1 VKRNP
6 IFLSTVITFAAMAS
20 LSGCS
25 WFHQKSDVYSGAV
38 ESRPLEVPPDLDSPP
53 NANELLVPPVGATT
67 ASGVAAANAAPAAP
81 QAPAFAANQLLVADN
96 AADTWT
102 KVAPA
107 IESAKIGVLSLRDEN
122 QRSFILDFN
131 APIPKPSAESHWYT
145 AVFNHLGFG
154 EGDPVKAHLLV
165 RVVDDGAA
173 SKVIVGGNAGDKA
186 AAAASLRVI
195 QILHD
200 KIPGSTFPPANTPL
214 PAVAGAAPAGA
225 VPASATPSAAPPPP
239 PPAPSSELQVSDS
252 VKGTWIKVGPAL
264 ERTKLGTISARDDNA
279 YTYAFDFDSSLPKPE
294 SEKHW
299 YNHIGIGGGDTV
311 KTRLTISVLDDGAG
325 SSRIHVAGN
334 PADKAAAAAS
344 ASVVESLHDKI
355 AGASLVAT
363 PAPATTYA
371 AAPAPV
377 AAPATTY
384 AAAPAPAAGTAPASA
399 PPAMASAPPAAPPSS
414 APPPIAASTGSTD
427 LHVADTVP
435 NTWTRVG
442 LALER
447 AQLGALSGRDANAHT
462 YTLDFSATLATN
474 AEGEHHWYTRVLH
487 PFGGGDETKTQQV
500 TRRLTVRVTEEAGGA
515 RVDVQGDATDKE
527 TMAAARHVAQVLRER
542 LT

>member
-1 VKRNP
+1 MKRNP

-38 ESRPLEVPPDLDSPP
+38 ESRPLEVPPDLDSPA

-67 ASGVAAANAAPAAP
+67 ASGVAAANAAPA
-81 QAPAFAANQLLVADN
+81 QPAQPTLAANQLLVADN

-102 KVAPA
+102 KVGPA
-107 IESAKIGVLSLRDEN
+107 IDSAKIGTVSSRDEN

-173 SKVIVGGNAGDKA
+173 SKVVVAGNGSDKA

-200 KIPGSTFPPANTPL
+200 KLPGSTFPPASTPP
-214 PAVAGAAPAGA
+214 PAVAGAAPASA
-225 VPASATPSAAPPPP
+225 PPSATPPPPP
-239 PPAPSSELQVSDS
+239 PPAAPGNELRVADS
-252 VKGTWIKVGPAL
+252 VKGTWIKVGAAL
-264 ERTKLGTISARDDNA
+264 ERNKLGTLSARDDNA
-279 YTYAFDFDSSLPKPE
+279 YTYTFDFDSSLPKPE

-299 YNHIGIGGGDTV
+299 YNHIGIGGGGDTV
-311 KTRLTISVLDDGAG
+311 KTRLVISVLDDGGG

-334 PADKAAAAAS
+334 PGDKAAAAAS
-344 ASVVESLHDKI
+344 ESVIESLHDRV

-363 PAPATTYA
+363 T
-371 AAPAPV
+371 
-377 AAPATTY
+377 APATTY
-384 AAAPAPAAGTAPASA
+384 AAAPAPAAAPASTYAAPPASA
-399 PPAMASAPPAAPPSS
+399 PPAMASTPPAAPPSS
-414 APPPIAASTGSTD
+414 TPPPIAVASTGSTD

-500 TRRLTVRVTEEAGGA
+500 TRRLTVRVAEDAGGA

>member
-6 IFLSTVITFAAMAS
+6 NFLSTVITFAALAS

-53 NANELLVPPVGATT
+53 NANELLVPQVGPAT

-81 QAPAFAANQLLVADN
+81 QAPSFAANQLLVADN

-102 KVAPA
+102 KVGPA

-131 APIPKPSAESHWYT
+131 SPIPKPSAESHWYT

-173 SKVIVGGNAGDKA
+173 SKVIVGGNGGDKA
-186 AAAASLRVI
+186 VAAASLRVI

-200 KIPGSTFPPANTPL
+200 KLPGSTFPPANAPP
-214 PAVAGAAPAGA
+214 PAVAAA
-225 VPASATPSAAPPPP
+225 VPASAPPSAAPPPP
-239 PPAPSSELQVSDS
+239 PPAPSNELQVADS
-252 VKGTWIKVGPAL
+252 VKGTWIKVGSAL
-264 ERTKLGTISARDDNA
+264 ERTKLGTISSRDDNA
-279 YTYAFDFDSSLPKPE
+279 YTYAFDFDSSVPKPG
-294 SEKHW
+294 SEQHW
-299 YNHIGIGGGDTV
+299 YNHLGIGGGGDTV
-311 KTRLTISVLDDGAG
+311 KTRLTIRVLDDGGG
-325 SSRIHVAGN
+325 SSRIDVAGN
-334 PADKAAAAAS
+334 PGDKAAAAAS
-344 ASVVESLHDKI
+344 KSVVESLHDKI
-355 AGASLVAT
+355 AGATLVAT
-363 PAPATTYA
+363 AVPATTYA
-371 AAPAPV
+371 APA

-384 AAAPAPAAGTAPASA
+384 AVPPAPAPPASAAPAAA
-399 PPAMASAPPAAPPSS
+399 PPAMASTPPPAVASTPPS
-414 APPPIAASTGSTD
+414 IASTSTGSTD

-447 AQLGALSGRDANAHT
+447 AQLGTLSARDANAHT

-487 PFGGGDETKTQQV
+487 PFGGDEAKTTQQI
-500 TRRLTVRVTEEAGGA
+500 TRRLTVRVAEDAGGA
-515 RVDVQGDATDKE
+515 RVDVQGESTDKE

>member
-1 VKRNP
+1 VKRTP
-6 IFLSTVITFAAMAS
+6 IFLSTMVIFAAMAG

-25 WFHQKSDVYSGAV
+25 WFHTKSDVYSTAV

-53 NANELLVPPVGATT
+53 NANELLVPQAGSAT
-67 ASGVAAANAAPAAP
+67 ASGVAAANAAPASPPAP
-81 QAPAFAANQLLVADN
+81 TFAANQLLVSGN

-102 KVAPA
+102 KVGPA
-107 IESAKIGVLSLRDEN
+107 IENAKIGALSLRDEN

-165 RVVDDGAA
+165 RVDDDGAA
-173 SKVIVGGNAGDKA
+173 SKVVVGGNGGDKA

-200 KIPGSTFPPANTPL
+200 KLPGSTFPPASTPP
-214 PAVAGAAPAGA
+214 PAVAGAAPA
-225 VPASATPSAAPPPP
+225 SAPPSAAPPPP
-239 PPAPSSELQVSDS
+239 PAAPSNELQVADS

-279 YTYAFDFDSSLPKPE
+279 YTYTFDFDSSLKPE

-299 YNHIGIGGGDTV
+299 YNHLGIGGGDSV
-311 KTRLTISVLDDGAG
+311 KIRLAISVLDNGGG
-325 SSRIHVAGN
+325 SSRIHIAGN
-334 PADKAAAAAS
+334 PDNSAAVAAS
-344 ASVVESLHDKI
+344 ENVIQSLHDKI

-363 PAPATTYA
+363 TAPTTTYA
-371 AAPAPV
+371 

-384 AAAPAPAAGTAPASA
+384 AAAPAPAASTAPASA

-414 APPPIAASTGSTD
+414 TPPPIAAVSTGSTD

-474 AEGEHHWYTRVLH
+474 AEGEHHWYSRVLH

-500 TRRLTVRVTEEAGGA
+500 SRRLTVRVTDDAGGA

-527 TMAAARHVAQVLRER
+527 TMSAARHVAQVLRER

>member
-1 VKRNP
+1 MKRNP
-6 IFLSTVITFAAMAS
+6 IFLSTVITFAALAS

-53 NANELLVPPVGATT
+53 NANELLVPPAGSAT

-81 QAPAFAANQLLVADN
+81 AAPTFAANQLLVSGN

-102 KVAPA
+102 KVGPV

-165 RVVDDGAA
+165 RVDDDGAA
-173 SKVIVGGNAGDKA
+173 SKVVVGGNGGDKA

-200 KIPGSTFPPANTPL
+200 KIPGSTFPPANAPP

-225 VPASATPSAAPPPP
+225 VPSSAPPSAAPPPP
-239 PPAPSSELQVSDS
+239 APSNELQVADS

-279 YTYAFDFDSSLPKPE
+279 YTYAFDFDSSVPKPG
-294 SEKHW
+294 SEQHW
-299 YNHIGIGGGDTV
+299 YNHLGIGGGGDTV
-311 KTRLTISVLDDGAG
+311 KTRLAIRVLDDGGG
-325 SSRIHVAGN
+325 SSRIDVAGN
-334 PADKAAAAAS
+334 PGDRAAAAAS
-344 ASVVESLHDKI
+344 KSVVESLHDKI

-363 PAPATTYA
+363 TVAATTYA
-371 AAPAPV
+371 

-384 AAAPAPAAGTAPASA
+384 AAAPAPGASTAPASA
-399 PPAMASAPPAAPPSS
+399 PPAMVSAPPAVLPSSTPPPS
-414 APPPIAASTGSTD
+414 AGVSTGSTD
-427 LHVADTVP
+427 LHVADTVA

-447 AQLGALSGRDANAHT
+447 AQLGALSGRDEVTHT
-462 YTLDFSATLATN
+462 YTLDFSATLQTN
-474 AEGEHHWYTRVLH
+474 AAGEHHWYSRVLH
-487 PFGGGDETKTQQV
+487 PFSGGDETKTQQV
-500 TRRLTVRVTEEAGGA
+500 TRRLTVRIAEDAGGA
-515 RVDVQGDATDKE
+515 RVDVHGDGTDKE
-527 TMAAARHVAQVLRER
+527 TLDAARHVAGVLRER

>member
-1 VKRNP
+1 MKRNP

-20 LSGCS
+20 LPGCS

-53 NANELLVPPVGATT
+53 NANELLVPPAGSAT
-67 ASGVAAANAAPAAP
+67 ASGVAAANAAPA
-81 QAPAFAANQLLVADN
+81 QPAQPTLAANQLLVADN

-102 KVAPA
+102 KVGPVLD
-107 IESAKIGVLSLRDEN
+107 SAKIGMISSRDEN

-165 RVVDDGAA
+165 RVIDDGAA
-173 SKVIVGGNAGDKA
+173 SKVVVAGNGSDKS

-200 KIPGSTFPPANTPL
+200 KLPGSSFPPASTPP
-214 PAVAGAAPAGA
+214 PAVAEAAPAGA
-225 VPASATPSAAPPPP
+225 AASVPPSAVPPPSV
-239 PPAPSSELQVSDS
+239 PSNELQVADS
-252 VKGTWIKVGPAL
+252 VKGTWIKAGAAL
-264 ERTKLGTISARDDNA
+264 ERNKLGTISARDDNA
-279 YTYAFDFDSSLPKPE
+279 YTYTFDYDSSLPKPE

-311 KTRLTISVLDDGAG
+311 KTRLTVSVVDDGAG

-334 PADKAAAAAS
+334 PGDKAAAAAS
-344 ASVVESLHDKI
+344 ASVIESLHDKV
-355 AGASLVAT
+355 AGASLIAT
-363 PAPATTYA
+363 S
-371 AAPAPV
+371 
-377 AAPATTY
+377 APATTY
-384 AAAPAPAAGTAPASA
+384 AAAPAPAVAPATTYAAPASA
-399 PPAMASAPPAAPPSS
+399 PPAMVSAPPAAPPSS
-414 APPPIAASTGSTD
+414 TPPPIAASTGSTD

-442 LALER
+442 LALDR
-447 AQLGALSGRDANAHT
+447 AQLGAVSGRDSNSHT

-500 TRRLTVRVTEEAGGA
+500 TRRLTVRVAEDAGGA

>member
-6 IFLSTVITFAAMAS
+6 IFLSTAVLFAAMAG

-25 WFHQKSDVYSGAV
+25 WFHTKSDAYSTAV

-53 NANELLVPPVGATT
+53 NANELLVPPVGSAT
-67 ASGVAAANAAPAAP
+67 ASGVAAANAAPA
-81 QAPAFAANQLLVADN
+81 QPARPTLAANQLMVADN

-102 KVAPA
+102 KVGPA
-107 IESAKIGVLSLRDEN
+107 IDSAKIGMLSSRDEN

-173 SKVIVGGNAGDKA
+173 SKVIVAGDGSDKS

-200 KIPGSTFPPANTPL
+200 KIPGSTFPPANTPP
-214 PAVAGAAPAGA
+214 PAVAGATQPEAP
-225 VPASATPSAAPPPP
+225 PAASMPPSAAPPPP
-239 PPAPSSELQVSDS
+239 PPAPSKELQVADS
-252 VKGTWIKVGPAL
+252 VKGTWIKVGSAL
-264 ERTKLGTISARDDNA
+264 ERNKLGTLSARDDNA
-279 YTYAFDFDSSLPKPE
+279 YTYTFDFDSALPKPD

-299 YNHIGIGGGDTV
+299 YNHIGIGGGGETV
-311 KTRLTISVLDDGAG
+311 KTRLAVSVLDNGGG

-334 PADKAAAAAS
+334 PGDKAAAAAS
-344 ASVVESLHDKI
+344 ESVIESLHDKV
-355 AGASLVAT
+355 AGASLVDT
-363 PAPATTYA
+363 SAPATTYA
-371 AAPAPV
+371 AP
-377 AAPATTY
+377 
-384 AAAPAPAAGTAPASA
+384 PAPAAITAPASA
-399 PPAMASAPPAAPPSS
+399 PPAMASTAPAAPPSS
-414 APPPIAASTGSTD
+414 TPPPIAAASTGSTD
-427 LHVADTVP
+427 LHVADSVP

-487 PFGGGDETKTQQV
+487 PFGGGDETKTQQI
-500 TRRLTVRVTEEAGGA
+500 TRRLTVRVAEDTGGA
-515 RVDVQGDATDKE
+515 RVDVQGETSDKE

>member
-1 VKRNP
+1 M
-6 IFLSTVITFAAMAS
+6 VIFAAMAG

-25 WFHQKSDVYSGAV
+25 WFHHKSDSYTTAV
-38 ESRPLEVPPDLDSPP
+38 EARPLEVPPDLDSPP
-53 NANELLVPPVGATT
+53 NANELLVPPPGSAT

-81 QAPAFAANQLLVADN
+81 AAPTLAANQLIVADN

-102 KVAPA
+102 KVGPA
-107 IESAKIGVLSLRDEN
+107 IESAKIGVLSSRDEN

-165 RVVDDGAA
+165 RVVDDGAG
-173 SKVIVGGNAGDKA
+173 SKVVVAGNGSDKS

-200 KIPGSTFPPANTPL
+200 KLPGSSFPPASTPP

-225 VPASATPSAAPPPP
+225 PVAASAPPSAAPPP
-239 PPAPSSELQVSDS
+239 APSRELQVADS
-252 VKGTWIKVGPAL
+252 VKGTWIKVGSAL
-264 ERTKLGTISARDDNA
+264 ERNKLGTLSARDDNA
-279 YTYAFDFDSSLPKPE
+279 YTYTFDFDSSLPKPE

-299 YNHIGIGGGDTV
+299 YNHIGIGGGGDTV
-311 KTRLTISVLDDGAG
+311 KTRLAISVLDDGGG

-334 PADKAAAAAS
+334 PGDKAAAAAS
-344 ASVVESLHDKI
+344 ESVIESLHDKI
-355 AGASLVAT
+355 AGATLVAT
-363 PAPATTYA
+363 TAP
-371 AAPAPV
+371 AAPAVASPV
-377 AAPATTY
+377 P
-384 AAAPAPAAGTAPASA
+384 PAPVSA
-399 PPAMASAPPAAPPSS
+399 PPAAAPPVMASAPPQAAASS
-414 APPPIAASTGSTD
+414 APPPIAGVSTGSTD

-447 AQLGALSGRDANAHT
+447 AQLGALSGRDEKAHT
-462 YTLDFSATLATN
+462 YTLDFSATLTTN

-487 PFGGGDETKTQQV
+487 PFGGGDETKTQQI
-500 TRRLTVRVTEEAGGA
+500 TRKLTVRVAEDAGGA
-515 RVDVQGDATDKE
+515 RVDVQGDGTDKE
-527 TMAAARHVAQVLRER
+527 TMDAARHVAKVLRER

>member
-1 VKRNP
+1 MKRTP
-6 IFLSTVITFAAMAS
+6 IFLSTAVIFAAMAG

-25 WFHQKSDVYSGAV
+25 WFHHKSDVYSSAV

-53 NANELLVPPVGATT
+53 NANELLVPQAGSAT
-67 ASGVAAANAAPAAP
+67 ASGVAAANAAPASPAAP
-81 QAPAFAANQLLVADN
+81 TLAANQLLVADN

-102 KVAPA
+102 KVGPA
-107 IESAKIGVLSLRDEN
+107 IESAKIGMLSSRDEN

-165 RVVDDGAA
+165 RVIDDGAA
-173 SKVIVGGNAGDKA
+173 SKVVVAGNGGDKS

-200 KIPGSTFPPANTPL
+200 KIPGSTFPPASTPP

-225 VPASATPSAAPPPP
+225 PIAASAPPSAAPPPP
-239 PPAPSSELQVSDS
+239 PSAPANELRVADS
-252 VKGTWIKVGPAL
+252 VKGTWIKAGAAL
-264 ERTKLGTISARDDNA
+264 ERNKLGTISARDDNA

-299 YNHIGIGGGDTV
+299 YNHLGIGGGDTV
-311 KTRLTISVLDDGAG
+311 KTRLSISVLDDGGG
-325 SSRIHVAGN
+325 SSRILVAGS
-334 PADKAAAAAS
+334 PGDKAGAAAS
-344 ASVVESLHDKI
+344 ASVIESLHDKI

-363 PAPATTYA
+363 
-371 AAPAPV
+371 
-377 AAPATTY
+377 
-384 AAAPAPAAGTAPASA
+384 TAPAVASPAPSAPVSA
-399 PPAMASAPPAAPPSS
+399 PPPAAPPVMASAPPPAAVSS
-414 APPPIAASTGSTD
+414 SPPPIAGVSTGSTD

-447 AQLGALSGRDANAHT
+447 AQLGALSGRDENAHT

-487 PFGGGDETKTQQV
+487 PFGGDDTKTEQI
-500 TRRLTVRVTEEAGGA
+500 TRRLTVRVAEDAGGA
-515 RVDVQGDATDKE
+515 RVDVQGDGTDKQ
-527 TMAAARHVAQVLRER
+527 TMDAARHVAKVLRER

>member
-1 VKRNP
+1 MKRTP
-6 IFLSTVITFAAMAS
+6 IFLSTMVIFAAMAG

-25 WFHQKSDVYSGAV
+25 WFHTKSDVYSTAV

-53 NANELLVPPVGATT
+53 NANELLVPQAGSAT

-81 QAPAFAANQLLVADN
+81 PAPTFAANQLLVSGN
-96 AADTWT
+96 AGDTWT
-102 KVAPA
+102 KVGPA
-107 IESAKIGVLSLRDEN
+107 IENAKIGVLSLRDEN

-165 RVVDDGAA
+165 RVDDDGAA
-173 SKVIVGGNAGDKA
+173 SKVVVGGNGGDKA

-200 KIPGSTFPPANTPL
+200 KIPGSTFPPANSPP
-214 PAVAGAAPAGA
+214 PAVAGAAPA
-225 VPASATPSAAPPPP
+225 SAPVAAPPSAVPP
-239 PPAPSSELQVSDS
+239 PSAPSNELRVADS
-252 VKGTWIKVGPAL
+252 VKGTWIKLGPAL
-264 ERTKLGTISARDDNA
+264 ERTKLGAIGARDDNA
-279 YTYAFDFDSSLPKPE
+279 YTYAFDFDASSKPE

-299 YNHIGIGGGDTV
+299 YNHLGIGGGDTV
-311 KTRLTISVLDDGAG
+311 KTHLAINVLDDGGG
-325 SSRIHVAGN
+325 SSRIVIAGN
-334 PADKAAAAAS
+334 PGDKVAAAAS
-344 ASVVESLHDKI
+344 ASLVESLHDKI

-363 PAPATTYA
+363 TVPATTYA
-371 AAPAPV
+371 

-384 AAAPAPAAGTAPASA
+384 AAAPAPASA
-399 PPAMASAPPAAPPSS
+399 PPAMVS
-414 APPPIAASTGSTD
+414 APPPAAVSSTPPPIAGVNTGSTD

-447 AQLGALSGRDANAHT
+447 AQLGALSSRDENART

-474 AEGEHHWYTRVLH
+474 AEGEHHWYSRVLH
-487 PFGGGDETKTQQV
+487 PFGGGDETKTQQI
-500 TRRLTVRVTEEAGGA
+500 TRRLTVRVAEDAGGA
-515 RVDVQGDATDKE
+515 RVDVQGDASDKE

>member
-6 IFLSTVITFAAMAS
+6 IFPSTAVIFAVMAG

-25 WFHQKSDVYSGAV
+25 WFHQKSDVYSTAV

-53 NANELLVPPVGATT
+53 NANELLVPAPGPAT

-81 QAPAFAANQLLVADN
+81 AAPTLAANQLLVADN

-102 KVAPA
+102 KVGPA
-107 IESAKIGVLSLRDEN
+107 IDSAKIGILSSRDEN

-173 SKVIVGGNAGDKA
+173 SKVIVAGNGSDKS

-200 KIPGSTFPPANTPL
+200 KIPGSTFPPANTPP
-214 PAVAGAAPAGA
+214 PAVAGAPPADTPIA
-225 VPASATPSAAPPPP
+225 ASAPPSAVPPPP
-239 PPAPSSELQVSDS
+239 PPAPSKELQVADS
-252 VKGTWIKVGPAL
+252 VKGTWIKVGSAL
-264 ERTKLGTISARDDNA
+264 EHNKLGTIGARDDNA
-279 YTYAFDFDSSLPKPE
+279 YTYTFDFDSSLPKPE

-299 YNHIGIGGGDTV
+299 YNHIGIGGGGDTV
-311 KTRLTISVLDDGAG
+311 KTRLTVSVLDDGGG

-334 PADKAAAAAS
+334 PGDKAAAAAS
-344 ASVVESLHDKI
+344 ESVIESLHDKV
-355 AGASLVAT
+355 AGASMVAT
-363 PAPATTYA
+363 TAPAPATTYA
-371 AAPAPV
+371 AP
-377 AAPATTY
+377 
-384 AAAPAPAAGTAPASA
+384 PAPAAVTAPAAA
-399 PPAMASAPPAAPPSS
+399 PPAMASTPPAAPPSS
-414 APPPIAASTGSTD
+414 TPPPIAAASTGSTD

-462 YTLDFSATLATN
+462 YTLDFSATLTTN

-487 PFGGGDETKTQQV
+487 PFGGGDEAKTQQI
-500 TRRLTVRVTEEAGGA
+500 TRKLTVRVAEDAGGA
-515 RVDVQGDATDKE
+515 RVDVQGEATDKD